1 MAANKIQLLQQPF
14 YWLDL
19 AHVGYFLFLKMK
31 EELAGIVLTL
41 ESLMKIWDGVHQN
54 IGIDA
59 FAVAFRQ

>member
-1 MAANKIQLLQQPF
+1 
-14 YWLDL
+14 
-19 AHVGYFLFLKMK
+19 MK

-41 ESLMKIWDGVHQN
+41 ESLMKIWDGVHRN